1 MSLQLVRKMVFD
13 EKLDRDGRMTGE
25 LDLLKMA
32 PSHWLETGKSIELN
46 RMPSCFGAMSL
57 RVESQLTRGKIVGH
71 FQAPS
76 DQAAKTIRL
85 WLRHP
90 KGLPIKTA
98 LMNRAKVQDV
108 AEEFVLLPASGTT
121 DFEVEF

>member
-1 MSLQLVRKMVFD
+1 
-13 EKLDRDGRMTGE
+13 
-25 LDLLKMA
+25 MA
-32 PSHWLETGKSIELN
+32 PSHWLETGKNIELN

-71 FQAPS
+71 FEAPS
-76 DQAAKTIRL
+76 HQAANTIRL

-90 KGLPIKTA
+90 KGLPIKA
-98 LMNRAKVQDV
+98 AVMNQTKVQGV
-108 AEEFVLLPASGTT
+108 AGEFVLLPASGTT